1 MSSNIEKINRSR
13 GDIIFDTINYIILG
27 IAAILVLYPLYF
39 VVIASISDPSAV
51 NAGKVILWPIGI
63 SGDGYA
69 RIFKDSSIWT
79 GYANTIF
86 YTVVGTTISVI
97 ATMMIAYSLSRKN
110 FSGRKVIMTL
120 LIITMYF
127 NGGLIP
133 TYLLVKN
140 LGLLNTRGVM
150 IILGVVNVFNII
162 IAKTFIQSS
171 IPEELY
177 EAAEIDGC
185 SHFIFFTKIVL
196 PLSKALIA
204 VLTLYYGIAQWNEFM
219 KALIYLN
226 DEKLYPLQLILR
238 SILVQN
244 EASAQMTGDIESQ
257 LEQQKIAELIKYGVI
272 IVSSLPVLVIYP
284 FLQKY
289 FVKGVMIGSVKG

>member
-226 DEKLYPLQLILR
+226 DEKLYPLQLIFR